1 VYTGKL
7 EPLAQAAAMLAG
19 HELDSLS
26 KKSKSK
32 LFIWYGSNMLN

>member
-1 VYTGKL
+1 MYRGKL

-26 KKSKSK
+26 KNQNQNS
-32 LFIWYGSNMLN
+32 LFGMAATC

>member
-26 KKSKSK
+26 KIKIKTV
-32 LFIWYGSNMLN
+32 Y